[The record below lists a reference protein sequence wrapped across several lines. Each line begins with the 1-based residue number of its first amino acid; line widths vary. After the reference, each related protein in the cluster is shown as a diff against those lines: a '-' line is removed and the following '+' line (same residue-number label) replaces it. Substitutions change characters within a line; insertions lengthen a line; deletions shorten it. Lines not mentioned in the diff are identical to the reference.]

1 MSKLDQQIQKLEQQ
15 RLKLDADLVTLK
27 RQRNED
33 ILKVLDTFPDGNV
46 CSKTIIGL
54 LLEGLEVA
62 AKDAKKAEVWQQ
74 AGDTFCKRNG
84 AKRSPQK
91 TRSNLKK
98 AA

>member
-1 MSKLDQQIQKLEQQ
+1 MSKIDQQIQKLEQQ
-15 RLKLDADLVTLK
+15 RLSLERDLVTLK

-33 ILKVLDTFPDGNV
+33 ILKVLEAFPEGSV

-62 AKDAKKAEVWQQ
+62 AKDAKKAGVWQQ

-84 AKRSPQK
+84 AKKSPKK
-91 TRSNLKK
+91 TRPDLKK

>member
-1 MSKLDQQIQKLEQQ
+1 MSKLDQQIQKAEQQ
-15 RLKLDADLVTLK
+15 RLKLVADLVTLK

-33 ILKVLDTFPDGNV
+33 ILKVLEVFPEGNV
-46 CSKTIIGL
+46 CTKTTIGI

-62 AKDAKKAEVWQQ
+62 AKDAKKAEVWQK

-84 AKRSPQK
+84 AKRSAKK
-91 TRSNLKK
+91 TRPNLKK

>member
-15 RLKLDADLVTLK
+15 RLALERDLLTLK

-33 ILKVLDTFPDGNV
+33 ILKVLEAFPEGSV

-62 AKDAKKAEVWQQ
+62 AKDSKKSEVWRQS
-74 AGDTFCKRNG
+74 GDTFCKRNG
-84 AKRSPQK
+84 AKKNPKK
-91 TRSNLKK
+91 TRPDLKK

>member
-33 ILKVLDTFPDGNV
+33 ILKVLDAFPDGNV
-46 CSKTIIGL
+46 CSKTIIGI

-62 AKDAKKAEVWQQ
+62 GKDAKKAEVWQK
-74 AGDTFCKRNG
+74 AGDIFCKRNG
-84 AKRSPQK
+84 SKRSAKK
-91 TRSNLKK
+91 TKPNLKK

>member
-33 ILKVLDTFPDGNV
+33 ILKVLEAFPEGNV
-46 CSKTIIGL
+46 CTKTIIGIL
-54 LLEGLEVA
+54 IEGLEVA
-62 AKDAKKAEVWQQ
+62 TKDAKKAEVWQQ

-84 AKRSPQK
+84 AKRSAKK
-91 TRSNLKK
+91 TRPNLKK